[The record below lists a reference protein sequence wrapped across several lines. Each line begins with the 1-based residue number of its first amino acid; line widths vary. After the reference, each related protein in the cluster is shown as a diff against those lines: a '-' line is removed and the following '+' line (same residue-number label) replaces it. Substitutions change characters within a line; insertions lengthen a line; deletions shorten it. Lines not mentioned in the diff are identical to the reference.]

1 VTSDIA
7 KREGAAYARMGDVE
21 RCAYAGALLRRTW
34 YARIMLGED
43 VSDKLVERGYAVAR
57 DQQVPA
63 WVAGDDAVSTAIFI
77 GGRGAGKTR
86 CASGYF
92 VPEILERENY
102 RLGILGPDFK
112 VSVGVC
118 MKGRSGIKTLIEAF
132 DPSLIKKFDEVK
144 NILTLVNES
153 MVFCYSSINPQSIE
167 GEEIHDYRVDE
178 VAELSG
184 AGGDNCVWKARAEP
198 CVRLPGDHGEPT
210 RVIFTGTPAA
220 TQLVADL
227 HGYCADFPDEYRWT
241 QLATRDNIDNL
252 DAAKVERMYRE
263 AGDSLFAKMKLE
275 GHLILES
282 PNALLSEE
290 DLAHIRVE
298 AGEARHLAVGNADLV
313 RMYVDANHS
322 DDKKSD
328 ECGIMVASRHNGNVR
343 IHADASCRFGPKG
356 WGERIIDVLIAYPE
370 ISEIGVEDDKSLVIE
385 VVENVL
391 RDNLRAVGRPI
402 KIIKLRHNNKSKK
415 VRADPVA
422 VEYQLKHVLH
432 DPSSRT
438 PAWADLSS
446 LEWQWKSWNPK
457 DSKAKSPD
465 RVDAAVYAVT
475 DLLLREAGSTT
486 FYRAGGTL
494 Q

>member
-1 VTSDIA
+1 MTSDVA
-7 KREGAAYARMGDVE
+7 RQEGAAYARMDDEE

-34 YARIMLGED
+34 YARTMLGESVAD
-43 VSDKLVERGYAVAR
+43 RLVDQGYAVAR
-57 DQQVPA
+57 SQQVPA
-63 WVAGDDAVSTAIFI
+63 WVAGDDGVSTHIFC

-86 CASGYF
+86 CASGYI
-92 VPEILERENY
+92 VPELLERPNL
-102 RLGILGPDFK
+102 RVGILGPDYK
-112 VSVGVC
+112 VSSGVC
-118 MKGRSGIKTLIEAF
+118 LKGRSGIKTMIEAF
-132 DPSLIKKFDEVK
+132 DKTLIRKFDEVK
-144 NILTLVNES
+144 NILTLVNGS
-153 MVFCYSSINPQSIE
+153 IVFCYSSINPQSIE
-167 GEEIHDYRVDE
+167 GEEFHLYWVDE

-184 AGGDNCVWKARAEP
+184 VGGDECIWKKRAEP
-198 CVRLPGDHGEPT
+198 GIRLVGDRGEPT

-220 TQLVADL
+220 SPLIADL
-227 HGYCADFPDEYRWT
+227 HGYCSEFPDEYRWT
-241 QLATRDNIDNL
+241 QLATRDNIANL
-252 DAAKVERMYRE
+252 DASKVERMYRE

-282 PNALLSEE
+282 PNALLSEA

-298 AGEARHLAVGNADLV
+298 AGEARHLAVGRADLV

-328 ECGIMVASRHNGNVR
+328 ECGIMVASRHGAHVR
-343 IHADASCRFGPKG
+343 IHADASCALGPKG
-356 WGERIIDVLIAYPE
+356 WGERIIEVLIAYPE

-391 RDNLRAVGRPI
+391 KESLRAVGRPI
-402 KIIKLRHNNKSKK
+402 KIIKLQHKNRSKK

-438 PAWADLSS
+438 PEWADLSS

-457 DSKAKSPD
+457 DKKAKSPD

-475 DLLLREAGSTT
+475 DLLLRESGPTT
-486 FYRAGGTL
+486 FYRAGGSFR
-494 Q
+494 